1 MDIVTYALCMGNDNY
16 ILDIVKAMERLTM
29 VVQDTVPTVATA
41 EPNKLYLV
49 DTNHDGVY
57 EEFILAEVGGVQKII
72 ELGNITDLTDYYTK
86 EEIDEMFSK
95 VHIQCTPAEYELLTP
110 EQKTNGS
117 EYFVYDPIE
126 DKGMIYRNGHLFG
139 SPSEHM
145 ELTQAQYDAL
155 TPAEKNNGMVYFITD
170 AQAEG
175 DFSDLER
182 RLLKMEDNF
191 IAVSP
196 NVDMINPA
204 AYVSMTKISD
214 NEVHV
219 VLHDSVTNKNWKV
232 IVTAQG
238 SGNTRTNPQYRI
250 EEVV

>member
-16 ILDIVKAMERLTM
+16 ILDIVKSMERLTI

-57 EEFILAEVGGVQKII
+57 EEFILAEVGGVQQII

-145 ELTQAQYDAL
+145 ELTQTQYDAL
-155 TPAEKNNGMVYFITD
+155 TPAEKNNGTEYFITD
-170 AQAEG
+170 AIAEG
-175 DFSDLER
+175 DFSDLET
-182 RLLKMEDNF
+182 RLLRMENSFVD
-191 IAVSP
+191 ITP
-196 NVDMINPA
+196 NV
-204 AYVSMTKISD
+204 
-214 NEVHV
+214 
-219 VLHDSVTNKNWKV
+219 
-232 IVTAQG
+232 
-238 SGNTRTNPQYRI
+238 
-250 EEVV
+250 